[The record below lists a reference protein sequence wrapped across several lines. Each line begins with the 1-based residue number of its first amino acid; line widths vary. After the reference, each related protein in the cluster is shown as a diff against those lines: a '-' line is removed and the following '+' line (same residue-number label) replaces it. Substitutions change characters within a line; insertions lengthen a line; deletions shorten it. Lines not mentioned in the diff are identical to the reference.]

1 MCNGKELYIFWI
13 NKHAEF
19 VKKKKK
25 KKNGQDFG
33 PH

>member
-25 KKNGQDFG
+25 KNGQDFG